1 MKKSFGLTALA
12 ACVLLSGC
20 SFDFSKLMFWKKD
33 ADSQQKEDEGG
44 GNQDTPTPPTPVV
57 EKKITIDALP
67 KTVVGSEL
75 DLSQYV
81 KCEGGSG
88 DFTVEVSE
96 ESSEFAGLDLSGKK
110 LIAQH
115 SGEVSFKVSY
125 DGISK
130 DAKASFVSEEYA
142 KFMADTKDI
151 GYAYGIYGIDDEGY
165 LSSYTNFGENYYYEA
180 YENEGMVEIDGQ
192 VYSFGF
198 TGEGETYEDLDIFY
212 SLTGYEPESLE
223 GYVSPFFINE
233 DILKC
238 KYVPAEGGYDAEEI
252 LVVDD
257 HDAVAKICEIYFG
270 YSAELVEKYYKLHS
284 VEIYE
289 DALEDNAGNEYPVYD
304 LILFIE
310 VEEDNGETGIYYLGW
325 NLLDVSEDA
334 NEVAFLSEKFKTEVP
349 HGEDASGF
357 FALIDQAIGTQNF
370 TVEYEAGWVTY
381 DDQGELVVLDSNPF
395 VTPETEEISYYVNH
409 YLMATEV
416 LTAYVTE
423 SQTYIEN
430 GEAAYSEGLVAH
442 EGKVYTYGGES
453 YEASLLSD
461 SASSIFDEELKTEAY
476 NYSFLKTDNGDSLL
490 ESAFINYVFE
500 DQNGTG
506 FQIGGEVINELF
518 GKLFY
523 YAIPMP
529 AEMEDI
535 EDDYEWIQQYND
547 IFYTASFLYEKE
559 YAKYMVC
566 EVDFF
571 FDGEALEEILFN
583 FIWEDEDEEGNE
595 YDYVM
600 SAYVYNFGQTEIPA
614 EVVVSYPAE

>member
-75 DLSQYV
+75 DLSKYV

-142 KFMADTKDI
+142 KFMAETKDI
-151 GYAYGIYGIDDEGY
+151 GYAYGIYGTDDEGY

-180 YENEGMVEIDGQ
+180 FENEGMVELNGK

-198 TGEGETYEDLDIFY
+198 SGEGETYEDLDIFY
-212 SLTGYEPESLE
+212 SLTGNEPESLE

-238 KYVPAEGGYDAEEI
+238 VYVPAEGGHEAQET

-289 DALEDNAGNEYPVYD
+289 DALQDNAGNEYPVYD
-304 LILFIE
+304 LILNIE
-310 VEEDNGETGIYYLGW
+310 VEEDGASGIYYLGW
-325 NLLDVSEDA
+325 NLLDVSEEA

-370 TVEYEAGWVTY
+370 TVEYEACWVTY
-381 DDQGELVVLDSNPF
+381 DDQGAPVYLDSNPF
-395 VTPETEEISYYVNH
+395 MTPETEEIGYYVNH

-442 EGKVYTYGGES
+442 DGQVYFYGGEEYKAEVIS
-453 YEASLLSD
+453 TS
-461 SASSIFDEELKTEAY
+461 SSIFDEELRGETH
-476 NYSFLKTDNGDSLL
+476 NYLFLTTHEGDSVL
-490 ESAFINYVFE
+490 ESAFINDVFD
-500 DQNGTG
+500 DQYGTG
-506 FQIGGEVINELF
+506 FTVGGDAVDELF
-518 GKLFY
+518 GDLFY
-523 YAIPMP
+523 FSVPVP
-529 AEMEDI
+529 AEMEEL

-547 IFYTASFLYEKE
+547 IFYTASFLYEE
-559 YAKYMVC
+559 EFAKYMLC
-566 EVDFF
+566 EVDFY
-571 FDGEALEEILFN
+571 FDGEALEGILFN

-595 YDYVM
+595 YNYVM